1 MSGLT
6 SRNLVVGLRLNGVN
20 KVGELD
26 GVLDEKYRYV
36 IPDDVPVPLLRVEFD
51 SEPSNIADRILRKNT
66 WVNVRKMNTSIHTAL
81 PLAPWTVLN
90 RTNTGVVRDESVST
104 GA

>member
-1 MSGLT
+1 M
-6 SRNLVVGLRLNGVN
+6 GLRLDGVN

-26 GVLDEKYRYV
+26 GILNEKDGNIIPNNIPVTLLCVKFDCKPSNVADRVLRKS
-36 IPDDVPVPLLRVEFD
+36 LRV
-51 SEPSNIADRILRKNT
+51 NISKND
-66 WVNVRKMNTSIHTAL
+66 SIHTAL

-90 RTNTGVVRDESVST
+90 RTNTGVVCDESVST

>member
-1 MSGLT
+1 MSTLTGRNFVVRLGLY
-6 SRNLVVGLRLNGVN
+6 GMN
-20 KVGELD
+20 KVRELD
-26 GVLDEKYRYV
+26 GILDEKDRNI
-36 IPDDVPVPLLRVEFD
+36 IPDNIPDTLLRVEFD
-51 SEPSNIADRILRKNT
+51 CKPSNIADRILRKST
-66 WVNVRKMNTSIHTAL
+66 RVNVGKTNTSVHTAL